1 MHYMK
6 AWTDNKKLKQE
17 LLKGEFGIEKESLR
31 VDARG
36 YLAATP
42 HLVMKEE
49 QISRDFCESQ
59 VEFISGVHLQ
69 LHDACDE
76 ICELSALVEERS
88 PFGEREWN
96 FYGRIPI
103 HRRMMA

>member
-42 HLVMKEE
+42 HLVM
-49 QISRDFCESQ
+49 
-59 VEFISGVHLQ
+59 
-69 LHDACDE
+69 
-76 ICELSALVEERS
+76 ERCV
-88 PFGEREWN
+88 
-96 FYGRIPI
+96 
-103 HRRMMA
+103 